1 MGVDTQCSRHRL
13 QTPASSLTLCSDC
26 LRSKSSLLSR
36 LDTFS
41 IEPSMTNSD
50 ALESYVISARKRT
63 NFTIRKGD
71 WPGLQR
77 EETTFRA
84 LLLEGNPVEEDQE
97 RESQDTGNEGY
108 HKCVETSSVV
118 QSCLNGRLTP
128 RLTVAGGLT
137 EGLQENRGMARRSF
151 LKAYSEDYNIYF
163 VTWYACEFLKQRSPW
178 SGECL
183 PFLLCVYPPKS
194 FLSAL
199 TLGLATDRSIAP
211 AWPWQP
217 SIALQ

>member
-1 MGVDTQCSRHRL
+1 M
-13 QTPASSLTLCSDC
+13 
-26 LRSKSSLLSR
+26 
-36 LDTFS
+36 
-41 IEPSMTNSD
+41 
-50 ALESYVISARKRT
+50 
-63 NFTIRKGD
+63 
-71 WPGLQR
+71 
-77 EETTFRA
+77 
-84 LLLEGNPVEEDQE
+84 EEDQE
-97 RESQDTGNEGY
+97 WESQDTGNEGY

-118 QSCLNGRLTP
+118 QSCLDGRLTP

-163 VTWYACEFLKQRSPW
+163 VTWYACELLKQRSPW
-178 SGECL
+178 SGEFL

-199 TLGLATDRSIAP
+199 TLSLATDRSIAP